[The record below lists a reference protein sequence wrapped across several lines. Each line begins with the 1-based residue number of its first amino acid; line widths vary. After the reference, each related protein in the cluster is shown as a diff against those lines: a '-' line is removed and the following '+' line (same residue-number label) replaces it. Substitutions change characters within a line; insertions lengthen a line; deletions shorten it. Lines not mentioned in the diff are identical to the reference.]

1 MEKIV
6 LASGSPRRKELLAR
20 TGVDFSVVVSNG
32 EEKTNLTDPA
42 ETVEKL
48 SQDKAISVADRL
60 ENESEPCL
68 IIGADTVV
76 AFEGKI
82 LGKPSDEED
91 ALDTL
96 LKLQGKSHQ
105 VYTGVTLLVK
115 EQGIWKPYTFSER
128 TDVEFYPVS
137 REELLEYIKT
147 GEPMDKAGSYGIQGK
162 FGIYVKGICGDYN
175 NVVGLPVGRLVYE
188 VVRKYGLKPMPI
200 ENYRYY
206 CGNGADMLVKRL
218 LVDAGDPE
226 LLHYEEAR
234 ALYRKEFDKD
244 PFYKIQHYPGMPETL
259 KELKKRGVKLG
270 VCSNKPHEAAV
281 KVVERMFGSQ
291 IFDAVMGQS
300 DSVRK
305 KPAPDGPLKIAEQFG
320 IKPEECM
327 YLGDSGTDMQTGKAA
342 GMYTVGVLWGYREK
356 EELLKNGADYLVDSP
371 EDILDL
377 YEEKCEE

>member
-1 MEKIV
+1 M
-6 LASGSPRRKELLAR
+6 S
-20 TGVDFSVVVSNG
+20 
-32 EEKTNLTDPA
+32 
-42 ETVEKL
+42 
-48 SQDKAISVADRL
+48 
-60 ENESEPCL
+60 L

-188 VVRKYGLKPMPI
+188 
-200 ENYRYY
+200 
-206 CGNGADMLVKRL
+206 
-218 LVDAGDPE
+218 
-226 LLHYEEAR
+226 
-234 ALYRKEFDKD
+234 
-244 PFYKIQHYPGMPETL
+244 
-259 KELKKRGVKLG
+259 LKKMKINIRG
-270 VCSNKPHEAAV
+270 
-281 KVVERMFGSQ
+281 M
-291 IFDAVMGQS
+291 
-300 DSVRK
+300 RK
-305 KPAPDGPLKIAEQFG
+305 
-320 IKPEECM
+320 
-327 YLGDSGTDMQTGKAA
+327 
-342 GMYTVGVLWGYREK
+342 
-356 EELLKNGADYLVDSP
+356 
-371 EDILDL
+371 
-377 YEEKCEE
+377 

>member
-1 MEKIV
+1 MEGYTVKTEKERLWRKLF

-20 TGVDFSVVVSNG
+20 TGVVFSVVVSNG

-188 VVRKYGLKPMPI
+188 
-200 ENYRYY
+200 
-206 CGNGADMLVKRL
+206 
-218 LVDAGDPE
+218 
-226 LLHYEEAR
+226 
-234 ALYRKEFDKD
+234 
-244 PFYKIQHYPGMPETL
+244 
-259 KELKKRGVKLG
+259 LKKMKINIRG
-270 VCSNKPHEAAV
+270 
-281 KVVERMFGSQ
+281 M
-291 IFDAVMGQS
+291 
-300 DSVRK
+300 RK
-305 KPAPDGPLKIAEQFG
+305 
-320 IKPEECM
+320 
-327 YLGDSGTDMQTGKAA
+327 
-342 GMYTVGVLWGYREK
+342 
-356 EELLKNGADYLVDSP
+356 
-371 EDILDL
+371 
-377 YEEKCEE
+377 

>member
-48 SQDKAISVADRL
+48 SLDKAISVADRL

-175 NVVGLPVGRLVYE
+175 NVVGLPVGRLIY
-188 VVRKYGLKPMPI
+188 
-200 ENYRYY
+200 
-206 CGNGADMLVKRL
+206 
-218 LVDAGDPE
+218 
-226 LLHYEEAR
+226 
-234 ALYRKEFDKD
+234 
-244 PFYKIQHYPGMPETL
+244 
-259 KELKKRGVKLG
+259 ELKKMKINIRG
-270 VCSNKPHEAAV
+270 
-281 KVVERMFGSQ
+281 M
-291 IFDAVMGQS
+291 
-300 DSVRK
+300 RK
-305 KPAPDGPLKIAEQFG
+305 
-320 IKPEECM
+320 
-327 YLGDSGTDMQTGKAA
+327 
-342 GMYTVGVLWGYREK
+342 
-356 EELLKNGADYLVDSP
+356 
-371 EDILDL
+371 
-377 YEEKCEE
+377 

>member
-1 MEKIV
+1 MHPYKWRVI
-6 LASGSPRRKELLAR
+6 LLRQKRRDYGENC
-20 TGVDFSVVVSNG
+20 FSFWVPTKKGTACKNRCG
-32 EEKTNLTDPA
+32 FFCGCK
-42 ETVEKL
+42 
-48 SQDKAISVADRL
+48 QWGR

-68 IIGADTVV
+68 VIGADTVV

-188 VVRKYGLKPMPI
+188 
-200 ENYRYY
+200 
-206 CGNGADMLVKRL
+206 
-218 LVDAGDPE
+218 
-226 LLHYEEAR
+226 
-234 ALYRKEFDKD
+234 
-244 PFYKIQHYPGMPETL
+244 
-259 KELKKRGVKLG
+259 LKKMKIDIRG
-270 VCSNKPHEAAV
+270 
-281 KVVERMFGSQ
+281 M
-291 IFDAVMGQS
+291 
-300 DSVRK
+300 RK
-305 KPAPDGPLKIAEQFG
+305 
-320 IKPEECM
+320 
-327 YLGDSGTDMQTGKAA
+327 
-342 GMYTVGVLWGYREK
+342 
-356 EELLKNGADYLVDSP
+356 
-371 EDILDL
+371 
-377 YEEKCEE
+377 

>member
-20 TGVDFSVVVSNG
+20 TGVVFSVVVSNG
-32 EEKTNLTDPA
+32 EENTNLTDPA

-147 GEPMDKAGSYGIQGK
+147 GEPMDKAGSYGIQGRNFRK
-162 FGIYVKGICGDYN
+162 WISSEASRSHLGEDYSHQGLTMLSHIPAFSSN
-175 NVVGLPVGRLVYE
+175 KRLPVERPKSGRF
-188 VVRKYGLKPMPI
+188 
-200 ENYRYY
+200 
-206 CGNGADMLVKRL
+206 
-218 LVDAGDPE
+218 PE
-226 LLHYEEAR
+226 AVHLSP
-234 ALYRKEFDKD
+234 DD
-244 PFYKIQHYPGMPETL
+244 
-259 KELKKRGVKLG
+259 
-270 VCSNKPHEAAV
+270 CS
-281 KVVERMFGSQ
+281 
-291 IFDAVMGQS
+291 
-300 DSVRK
+300 
-305 KPAPDGPLKIAEQFG
+305 
-320 IKPEECM
+320 
-327 YLGDSGTDMQTGKAA
+327 
-342 GMYTVGVLWGYREK
+342 
-356 EELLKNGADYLVDSP
+356 
-371 EDILDL
+371 
-377 YEEKCEE
+377 